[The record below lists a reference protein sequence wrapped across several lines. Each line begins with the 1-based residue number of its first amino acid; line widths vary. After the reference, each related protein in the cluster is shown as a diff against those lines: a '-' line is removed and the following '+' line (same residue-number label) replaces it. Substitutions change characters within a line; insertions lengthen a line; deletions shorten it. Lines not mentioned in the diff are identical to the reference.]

1 MTKTKY
7 TGIKETKTEENDHLN
22 EDIGISRD
30 RQSYFRIT
38 KDDLLNIW
46 TGKALPKQHLLVN
59 KNLVTQNAVLSILVV
74 LIVLVM
80 LHVLLS
86 INNYIKRKGKII
98 YV

>member
-1 MTKTKY
+1 M
-7 TGIKETKTEENDHLN
+7 DHC
-22 EDIGISRD
+22 
-30 RQSYFRIT
+30 
-38 KDDLLNIW
+38 LLIYRPHLFQTTSW
-46 TGKALPKQHLLVN
+46 TGKALPKKHLLVN

-86 INNYIKRKGKII
+86 INNFIKRKGKIT

>member
-1 MTKTKY
+1 M
-7 TGIKETKTEENDHLN
+7 DHCLL
-22 EDIGISRD
+22 IYRSHLLIS
-30 RQSYFRIT
+30 
-38 KDDLLNIW
+38 DDLLNIW